1 MSPSLLNRVQNLLE
15 LLRSFGRVG
24 VAFSGGVDSAVVAA
38 AAHRA
43 VGDRAIAFTAVSP
56 SLPAGERAAAEAL
69 ARWIGIR
76 HEILETQEFS
86 DPNYVRNSFNRCY
99 FCKTEL
105 YRQVLARAPA
115 WGIDVLVNGAN
126 ADDRGDHRPGMVAAH
141 EFAVRSPLLELNI
154 TKQEVR
160 EIAREWGLPVWDKP
174 ASPCLAS
181 RIAYGLEVTP
191 ERVARVDR
199 AESYLRN
206 LLHIRE
212 LRVRHEAQELARV
225 ELPLEALPRVVQAPL
240 REQIVT
246 ELRRLGFRA
255 VTIDLQGFRSGS
267 LNELI
272 PLNEL
277 QVHHPMNTPS
287 SDHPPALSKG
297 PS

>member
-1 MSPSLLNRVQNLLE
+1 MSPSLLNRVQSLLE
-15 LLRSFGRVG
+15 LLSSFGRVG

-38 AAHRA
+38 AAYRA
-43 VGDRAIAFTAVSP
+43 VRDRAIAFTAVSP
-56 SLPAGERAAAEAL
+56 SLPGGEREAAEAL

-105 YRQVLARAPA
+105 YRQVLAKAPA

-126 ADDRGDHRPGMVAAH
+126 ADDRGDHRPGMLAAH

-199 AESYLRN
+199 AESFLRN
-206 LLHIRE
+206 LLNIRE
-212 LRVRHEAQELARV
+212 LRVRYEDHDLARV
-225 ELPLEALPRVVQAPL
+225 ELPLDVLPRVVEAPL

-255 VTIDLQGFRSGS
+255 VTLDLQGFRSGS
-267 LNELI
+267 FNELV
-272 PLNEL
+272 PLHEL
-277 QVHHPMNTPS
+277 QVQPPVNSLPS
-287 SDHPPALSKG
+287 HQVSTHTKS
-297 PS
+297 SS